1 VRQFSHEEF
10 RRIEQAS
17 RKVMFHLPI
26 NPAVLASLREWAWLD
41 STHYSTMIE
50 GNLLTQEEGS
60 QVIARNEHLP
70 GRERD
75 EKEVI
80 GY

>member
-1 VRQFSHEEF
+1 
-10 RRIEQAS
+10 
-17 RKVMFHLPI
+17 
-26 NPAVLASLREWAWLD
+26 
-41 STHYSTMIE
+41 MIE